1 MCAYTPAP
9 TRGGGAEHEPMDIVL
24 KVLLETLSSLILVY
38 SLQIKMRT
46 ATIVAVCV
54 LMSLGLAL
62 ADFGDYSSYGSGY
75 GVQGYGSYGG
85 YQYLPVA
92 SPAGYGYGGIN
103 NQYSKFPFSQ
113 VCTLAVT
120 ELCIHN
126 QAISDGKIV
135 RIIFSFLYRQMSV
148 KPYSYECHHRVLQVL

>member
-1 MCAYTPAP
+1 MRAHTYPH
-9 TRGGGAEHEPMDIVL
+9 TRGGVREPELESMDIVL

-38 SLQIKMRT
+38 SQQIKMRT

-62 ADFGDYSSYGSGY
+62 ADFGDYSSYGSYGY
-75 GVQGYGSYGG
+75 GVQGHGSYGG

-103 NQYSKFPFSQ
+103 NQYSKCLFSR
-113 VCTLAVT
+113 VCTLAIT
-120 ELCIHN
+120 EL
-126 QAISDGKIV
+126 
-135 RIIFSFLYRQMSV
+135 LY
-148 KPYSYECHHRVLQVL
+148 P